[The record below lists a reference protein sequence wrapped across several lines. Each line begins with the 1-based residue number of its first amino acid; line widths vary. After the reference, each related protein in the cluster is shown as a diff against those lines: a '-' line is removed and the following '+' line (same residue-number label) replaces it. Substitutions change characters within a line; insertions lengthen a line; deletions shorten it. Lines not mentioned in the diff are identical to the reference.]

1 MEAVRT
7 NIIGMDNVITAAV
20 ENCVKRVMFLSTD
33 NHVTVMWANEIFDPA
48 KPDTFLK
55 SYRQLS
61 RAGSAVDGLAR
72 NLLLCFL

>member
-7 NIIGMDNVITAAV
+7 SIIGMDNVITAAV

-48 KPDTFLK
+48 KPDTFFEI
-55 SYRQLS
+55 
-61 RAGSAVDGLAR
+61 V
-72 NLLLCFL
+72 